1 MMRHHAVEV
10 ALDLMRMP
18 ILARAAAAPPIPP
31 DVVELMQI
39 AAASPQACAAAAAA
53 TGESVEVV
61 IEAARFYLQHLL
73 FKPEADCYRI
83 LGLGPR
89 DTRATA
95 RIHMRWLL
103 QWLHPDRN
111 DGLEAV
117 YAQRV
122 VKAWHEIS
130 ARDEAG
136 RWPSVHAVSSAS
148 GDRAA
153 PPFRLP
159 LFKLGPKRSSQRRR
173 WLRRPAWLLS
183 PGVVRLPLLLVL
195 LLLLLV
201 MLWSATYFLGAAHPP
216 TLLAWP

>member
-1 MMRHHAVEV
+1 MTRHHTVEV

-18 ILARAAAAPPIPP
+18 ALVRAAAVPPIPP
-31 DVVELMQI
+31 DVVELMQV
-39 AAASPQACAAAAAA
+39 AAASPQACAEAAAA
-53 TGESVEVV
+53 TGEPAEVV

-83 LGLGPR
+83 LGLGPQ

-95 RIHMRWLL
+95 RIHMRWLM

-122 VKAWHEIS
+122 LKAWHEIS

-136 RWPSVHAVSSAS
+136 RWSSAHAVSPAS
-148 GDRAA
+148 SDRAA
-153 PPFRLP
+153 SPFRLP
-159 LFKLGPKRSSQRRR
+159 LFKIGPKRSSWRRR
-173 WLRRPAWLLS
+173 LLRRLVWLLP
-183 PGVVRLPLLLVL
+183 PGVALLLVA
-195 LLLLLV
+195 
-201 MLWSATYFLGAAHPP
+201 LWSASHLLGAAQTV